1 MTTFAGAL
9 GGFFVWI
16 FGGFFVWVFGDFFG
30 LFFFGGREFMCV
42 FLFFIYMYIFLFI
55 LPIEGGCSE
64 SQSKMKTSNDGA

>member
-9 GGFFVWI
+9 GGFL
-16 FGGFFVWVFGDFFG
+16 FGFLGVFFVWVFGGFFG
-30 LFFFGGREFMCV
+30 LFIFGRGEFMCV